1 MSIQRVSCT
10 SQPVRTALLHLP
22 RKQKGVLR
30 SRARRRTVA
39 LLLLAASTALAANVG
54 EPRHVTAVRFWSL
67 GTVTRIAIQTDGD
80 FQVKTDHLD
89 NPDRI
94 FYDLAGTKPAL
105 NHKALTV
112 IPVSDRFVKQ
122 IRVAEPQ
129 PNITRVVLDLE
140 TPVEATTSR
149 LENPDRLIIELR
161 APGGGPRAPGGK
173 ATESAKTPLR
183 RPPVVAQSPPV
194 VIPTTQ
200 VVSQTPA
207 TVIQTPSTPIQTPL
221 ASVQTSS
228 APPEPMPAS
237 KPVEHRPFMPPPTVL
252 HSSAP
257 ARALQAAFDPPP
269 EFAPR
274 MAAVP
279 APVAIALNYKPALPP
294 GPPSA
299 GPPGATSSAMLTT
312 ALAKP
317 ALPAVTSSVPSTSA
331 SPLETALPAK
341 RNSLGDSSMIRVLG
355 LKVGRVVLD
364 PGHGGHDA
372 GTVGPQGLREKDL
385 VLDVA
390 QRLGRLIQEKMGS
403 EVIYTRSDDTFVPLE
418 RRTEIANEAKADL
431 FLSIHANSSPLRTA
445 AGVETFYLNFT
456 TSKSALELA
465 ARENAGS
472 QMTVYE
478 LQDLLQKIALK
489 DKVEESREFASR
501 VQSALYALSARNT
514 DARSKDRGVK
524 KAPFVV
530 LIGAS
535 MPSVLAEIGF
545 ISNAHD
551 ESIMRREDYRQR
563 TAEAL
568 YKGLSGYASSLSHFQ
583 VAQRH

>member
-1 MSIQRVSCT
+1 
-10 SQPVRTALLHLP
+10 
-22 RKQKGVLR
+22 
-30 SRARRRTVA
+30 
-39 LLLLAASTALAANVG
+39 
-54 EPRHVTAVRFWSL
+54 VTAVRFWSL
-67 GTVTRIAIQTDGD
+67 GGVTRIAIETDGD
-80 FQVKTDHLD
+80 FGVKTDRLE

-94 FYDLAGTKPAL
+94 FFDLTGTKPAL
-105 NHKALTV
+105 THKALTV

-129 PNITRVVLDLE
+129 HNITRVVLDLE
-140 TPVEATTSR
+140 TAAEVTTSR
-149 LENPDRLIIELR
+149 LENPERLIIELR
-161 APGGGPRAPGGK
+161 APGGESRTPGGRATRTNRAPVI
-173 ATESAKTPLR
+173 TPPASIPA
-183 RPPVVAQSPPV
+183 PPS
-194 VIPTTQ
+194 
-200 VVSQTPA
+200 SRQTP
-207 TVIQTPSTPIQTPL
+207 P
-221 ASVQTSS
+221 ASVQTPAGVLAEVTP
-228 APPEPMPAS
+228 APRA
-237 KPVEHRPFMPPPTVL
+237 VEHRQFAPPPT
-252 HSSAP
+252 A
-257 ARALQAAFDPPP
+257 
-269 EFAPR
+269 
-274 MAAVP
+274 
-279 APVAIALNYKPALPP
+279 
-294 GPPSA
+294 PPSA
-299 GPPGATSSAMLTT
+299 APVRAQEAEFDLPPELAVAPAKRGIAIDKAMQAAIAIAYKPGPAPPLPTPTLVLAKATLPVAAGSVPNASAPGA
-312 ALAKP
+312 
-317 ALPAVTSSVPSTSA
+317 
-331 SPLETALPAK
+331 EIALPAK
-341 RNSLGDSSMIRVLG
+341 RNSSGDRSMIRALG

-364 PGHGGHDA
+364 PGHGGHDS
-372 GTVGPQGLREKDL
+372 GTIGPEGLREKDL

-390 QRLGRLIQEKMGS
+390 QRLGRLIQERMGS
-403 EVIYTRSDDTFVPLE
+403 EVIYTRSDDTFIPLE

-456 TSKSALELA
+456 TSKSALDLA

-472 QMTVYE
+472 QMSVYD

-501 VQSALYALSARNT
+501 VQSALYTLSARPA

-545 ISNAHD
+545 ISNARD

-568 YKGLSGYASSLSHFQ
+568 YKGLSSYASSLSHFQ

>member
-1 MSIQRVSCT
+1 M
-10 SQPVRTALLHLP
+10 LHLP
-22 RKQKGVLR
+22 RKQQVGVCP
-30 SRARRRTVA
+30 SARRRAVA
-39 LLLLAASTALAANVG
+39 LLLLAVSGAIAANVG
-54 EPRHVTAVRFWSL
+54 EPHHVTAVRFWSL
-67 GTVTRIAIQTDGD
+67 GAVTRIAIQTDGD
-80 FQVKTDHLD
+80 FQLKTDHLD

-94 FYDLAGTKPAL
+94 FFDLSGTKPTL
-105 NHKALTV
+105 THKALTV
-112 IPVSDRFVKQ
+112 ISVADRFVKQ

-140 TPVEATTSR
+140 TTVVATTSR

-161 APGGGPRAPGGK
+161 APGGKG
-173 ATESAKTPLR
+173 TESVKAPAKTPTAPVQT
-183 RPPVVAQSPPV
+183 PPVLLTTPQEPVAPK
-194 VIPTTQ
+194 
-200 VVSQTPA
+200 
-207 TVIQTPSTPIQTPL
+207 
-221 ASVQTSS
+221 
-228 APPEPMPAS
+228 PES
-237 KPVEHRPFMPPPTVL
+237 KPVEHRQFTPPPAVRPSPTPVRVQEATV
-252 HSSAP
+252 
-257 ARALQAAFDPPP
+257 DPPP
-269 EFAPR
+269 VLMPK

-279 APVAIALNYKPALPP
+279 AQVSMALNIKLGPVPPPPAPTVA
-294 GPPSA
+294 PPSDSIVPA
-299 GPPGATSSAMLTT
+299 TPASIVNPTAGATTLFAKATLPVSTNSS
-312 ALAKP
+312 P
-317 ALPAVTSSVPSTSA
+317 GSA
-331 SPLETALPAK
+331 TPLEAALPAK
-341 RNSLGDSSMIRVLG
+341 RNATGDRSMIRVLG
-355 LKVGRVVLD
+355 LKVARVVLD

-372 GTVGPQGLREKDL
+372 GTIGPQGLREKDL

-403 EVIYTRSDDTFVPLE
+403 EVIYTRSDDTFIPLE

-456 TSKSALELA
+456 TSKTALDLA
-465 ARENAGS
+465 ARENSGS
-472 QMTVYE
+472 QMSVYE

-501 VQSALYALSARNT
+501 VQSALYSLSART
-514 DARSKDRGVK
+514 SDARSKDRGVK

-551 ESIMRREDYRQR
+551 ESIMRREEYRQR